1 MGTHEETDKSRIAN
15 KQVTRIKEK
24 IKILKT
30 GTGTAGAHDPKH
42 SERGYKGHHRKS
54 S

>member
-1 MGTHEETDKSRIAN
+1 MGTHEESDKSRIAK

-24 IKILKT
+24 IKVLKT

-42 SERGYKGHHRKS
+42 QEKGYKGQHRAQ
-54 S
+54 